1 MKIGELE
8 KGEKKMSTRFT
19 FWIMVGIVAIS
30 GLSQGMLLP
39 AIAMIFEQEGIRSS
53 INGIHA
59 TALYIGILFISPW
72 LEKPMQRFGMK
83 PIIVIGGFLVII
95 SLFFFTQ
102 TFSFWIWFLLRF
114 LVGIGDHMLHVGT
127 QTWITTTSDPSKIG
141 RQVSIYGVFF
151 GIGFAIG
158 PYLASTV
165 QYGLAT
171 PFIVSTILCLIGWLL
186 LLPTKNAFPAQDE
199 TGKENESSLS
209 RYKQVFILAWIALI
223 GPLAYGALE
232 AMLNSNL
239 PVYALRKGWSVSDV
253 SFLLPAFAIGGIIT
267 QIPLGIL
274 SDKYGRDRI
283 LTWTFSISTIV
294 FLLAAVFDGYY
305 WIVFGCMLLAG
316 MVIGSCFSLG
326 LGFMTDLLPRHLLP
340 AGNILSGIA
349 FSIGSIMGPVLGG
362 IFIEKIQ
369 YTSFFI
375 AVMIIMAIIA
385 LLYITYMK
393 SQVASRKIESR
404 LGHDKTT

>member
-1 MKIGELE
+1 
-8 KGEKKMSTRFT
+8 MSIRFT

-151 GIGFAIG
+151 GIGFAVG

-186 LLPTKNAFPAQDE
+186 LLPTKNAFPVQDE

-209 RYKQVFILAWIALI
+209 RYKQVFVLAWIALM

-349 FSIGSIMGPVLGG
+349 FSIGSIIGPVLGG
-362 IFIEKIQ
+362 VFIEKIQ

-393 SQVASRKIESR
+393 S
-404 LGHDKTT
+404 

>member
-1 MKIGELE
+1 
-8 KGEKKMSTRFT
+8 MSIRFT

-102 TFSFWIWFLLRF
+102 TFSFWAWFILRF
-114 LVGIGDHMLHVGT
+114 LVGVGDHMLHVGT

-151 GIGFAIG
+151 GIGFAVG

-186 LLPTKNAFPAQDE
+186 LLPTKNAFPEQDD
-199 TGKENESSLS
+199 TGKKNESSLS
-209 RYKQVFILAWIALI
+209 RYKQVFVLAWIALM
-223 GPLAYGALE
+223 GPLAYGVLE

-239 PVYALRKGWSVSDV
+239 PVYALRKGWSVADV
-253 SFLLPAFAIGGIIT
+253 SFLLPAFAIGGIVT

-274 SDKYGRDRI
+274 SDRYGRDRI
-283 LTWTFSISTIV
+283 LTWTFSISAII

-375 AVMIIMAIIA
+375 AVMIIMVIIA

-393 SQVASRKIESR
+393 SQSASRKMESR

>member
-1 MKIGELE
+1 
-8 KGEKKMSTRFT
+8 MSTRFT

-39 AIAMIFEQEGIRSS
+39 AIAMIFEQEGVRSS
-53 INGIHA
+53 FNGIHA

-102 TFSFWIWFLLRF
+102 TFSFWAWFILRF
-114 LVGIGDHMLHVGT
+114 LVGVGDHMLHVGT

-151 GIGFAIG
+151 GIGFAVG

-186 LLPTKNAFPAQDE
+186 LLPTKNAFPEQDSA
-199 TGKENESSLS
+199 GKENESSLS
-209 RYKQVFILAWIALI
+209 RYKQVFVLAWIALM
-223 GPLAYGALE
+223 GPLAYGVLE

-239 PVYALRKGWSVSDV
+239 PVYALRKGWSVADV

-294 FLLAAVFDGYY
+294 FLFAAVFDEYY

-369 YTSFFI
+369 YTSLFI
-375 AVMIIMAIIA
+375 AVMMIMAIIA
-385 LLYITYMK
+385 LLYIAYMK
-393 SQVASRKIESR
+393 SQFASRKIESR

>member
-1 MKIGELE
+1 
-8 KGEKKMSTRFT
+8 MSMRFT

-53 INGIHA
+53 FNGLHA

-83 PIIVIGGFLVII
+83 PVIVIGGFLVII

-102 TFSFWIWFLLRF
+102 IFSFWAWFILRF
-114 LVGIGDHMLHVGT
+114 FVGVGDHMLHVGT
-127 QTWITTTSDPSKIG
+127 QTWITTTADRNKIG
-141 RQVSIYGVFF
+141 KQVSIYGVFF
-151 GIGFAIG
+151 GIGFAVG

-186 LLPTKNAFPAQDE
+186 LLPTKNAFPIQE
-199 TGKENESSLS
+199 ENGKDGGTSFS
-209 RYKQVFILAWIALI
+209 RYKQVILFAWIALI
-223 GPLAYGALE
+223 GPLAYGVLE

-253 SFLLPAFAIGGIIT
+253 SFLLPAFAVGGIIT

-283 LTWTFSISTIV
+283 LTWTFSVSTII
-294 FLLAAVFDGYY
+294 FLIAALFDEYY
-305 WIVFGCMLLAG
+305 WIVFGCMLLVG

-349 FSIGSIMGPVLGG
+349 FSIGSILGPVLGG
-362 IFIEKIQ
+362 VFIERIQ

-375 AVMIIMAIIA
+375 AVMLIMAVIA
-385 LLYITYMK
+385 LLYIAYMK
-393 SQVASRKIESR
+393 NQFASRKIESR

>member
-1 MKIGELE
+1 
-8 KGEKKMSTRFT
+8 MSTRFT

-127 QTWITTTSDPSKIG
+127 QTWITTTSDPSKVG

-151 GIGFAIG
+151 GIGFAVG

>member
-1 MKIGELE
+1 
-8 KGEKKMSTRFT
+8 MSKRYT

-53 INGIHA
+53 FNGMHA

-83 PIIVIGGFLVII
+83 PIIVVGGFIVVV

-102 TFSFWIWFLLRF
+102 TFSFWVWLLLRF
-114 LVGIGDHMLHVGT
+114 FVGVGDHMLHVGT
-127 QTWITTTSDPSKIG
+127 QTWITTTASPNKIG
-141 RQVSIYGVFF
+141 RQVSIYGAFF
-151 GIGFAIG
+151 GIGFALG

-165 QYGLAT
+165 QYGIAT
-171 PFIVSTILCLIGWLL
+171 PFIVSTILCLLGWLL
-186 LLPTKNAFPAQDE
+186 LLPTQNAFPEQDE
-199 TGKENESSLS
+199 MRKENESSFS
-209 RYKQVFILAWIALI
+209 RYKQVVGMAWIALI
-223 GPLAYGALE
+223 GPLAYGVLE

-239 PVYALRKGWSVSDV
+239 PVYAMRKGWSVADV

-274 SDKYGRDRI
+274 SDRLGRDRI
-283 LTWTFSISTIV
+283 LTWTFSASTIV
-294 FLLAAVFDGYY
+294 FLLAAVFDQYY
-305 WIVFGCMLLAG
+305 WIVFACMLVAG

-326 LGFMTDLLPRHLLP
+326 LGFMADLLPRHLLP

-349 FSIGSIMGPVLGG
+349 FSIGSIIGPVLGG
-362 IFIEKIQ
+362 VFIEKIQ
-369 YTSFFI
+369 YTSFFL

-393 SQVASRKIESR
+393 SQSATRKIESR
-404 LGHDKTT
+404 FGHDETT

>member
-1 MKIGELE
+1 
-8 KGEKKMSTRFT
+8 
-19 FWIMVGIVAIS
+19 
-30 GLSQGMLLP
+30 
-39 AIAMIFEQEGIRSS
+39 
-53 INGIHA
+53 
-59 TALYIGILFISPW
+59 
-72 LEKPMQRFGMK
+72 
-83 PIIVIGGFLVII
+83 
-95 SLFFFTQ
+95 
-102 TFSFWIWFLLRF
+102 
-114 LVGIGDHMLHVGT
+114 MLHVGT

-151 GIGFAIG
+151 GIGFAVG

-199 TGKENESSLS
+199 AKTESKSSFS
-209 RYKQVFILAWIALI
+209 RYKQVVGLAWIALI
-223 GPLAYGALE
+223 GPLAYGVLE

-239 PVYALRKGWSVSDV
+239 PVYALRKGWSVSEV
-253 SFLLPAFAIGGIIT
+253 SFLLPAFAVGGIIT

-283 LTWTFSISTIV
+283 LTWTFSVSTGI
-294 FLLAAVFDGYY
+294 FLLAAVFDQYY
-305 WIVFGCMLLAG
+305 WIVFACMLIAG

-362 IFIEKIQ
+362 VFIEKIQ

-375 AVMIIMAIIA
+375 AVMIIMGILAMV
-385 LLYITYMK
+385 YMVYMK
-393 SQVASRKIESR
+393 NQFASRKIESR

>member
-1 MKIGELE
+1 
-8 KGEKKMSTRFT
+8 MSIRFT

-102 TFSFWIWFLLRF
+102 TFSFWAWFILRF
-114 LVGIGDHMLHVGT
+114 LVGVGDHMLHVGT

-151 GIGFAIG
+151 GIGFAVG

-186 LLPTKNAFPAQDE
+186 LLPTKNAFPEQDD
-199 TGKENESSLS
+199 TGKKNESSLS
-209 RYKQVFILAWIALI
+209 RYKQVFVLAWIALM
-223 GPLAYGALE
+223 GPLAYGVLE

-239 PVYALRKGWSVSDV
+239 PVYALRKGWSVADV
-253 SFLLPAFAIGGIIT
+253 SFLLPAFAIGGIVT

-283 LTWTFSISTIV
+283 LTWTFSISAII

-375 AVMIIMAIIA
+375 AVLIIMVIIA

-393 SQVASRKIESR
+393 SQSASRKMESR

>member
-1 MKIGELE
+1 
-8 KGEKKMSTRFT
+8 MSIRFT

-53 INGIHA
+53 FNGLHA

-102 TFSFWIWFLLRF
+102 TFSFWAWFILRF
-114 LVGIGDHMLHVGT
+114 LVGVGDHMLHVGT

-151 GIGFAIG
+151 GIGFAVG

-171 PFIVSTILCLIGWLL
+171 PFIVSTVLCLIGWLL
-186 LLPTKNAFPAQDE
+186 LLPTKNAFPEQDD
-199 TGKENESSLS
+199 TGKNNESSLS
-209 RYKQVFILAWIALI
+209 RYKQVVVLAWIALI
-223 GPLAYGALE
+223 GPLAYGVLE

-239 PVYALRKGWSVSDV
+239 PVYALRKGWSVADV

-294 FLLAAVFDGYY
+294 FLLAAMFDGYY

-349 FSIGSIMGPVLGG
+349 FSIGSILGPVLGG

-393 SQVASRKIESR
+393 SQLASRKIESR

>member
-127 QTWITTTSDPSKIG
+127 QTWITTTSDPSKVG

-151 GIGFAIG
+151 GIGFAVG

>member
-1 MKIGELE
+1 
-8 KGEKKMSTRFT
+8 MSMRFT

-39 AIAMIFEQEGIRSS
+39 AIAMIFEQEGVSSS

-59 TALYIGILFISPW
+59 TALYIGILVISPF
-72 LEKPMQRFGMK
+72 LEKPMQKFGMK

-102 TFSFWIWFLLRF
+102 IFSFWVWFVLRF
-114 LVGIGDHMLHVGT
+114 LVGVGDHMLHVGT

-151 GIGFAIG
+151 GMGFAVG

-199 TGKENESSLS
+199 AKTESKSSFS
-209 RYKQVFILAWIALI
+209 RYKQVVGLAWIALI
-223 GPLAYGALE
+223 GPLAYGVLE

-239 PVYALRKGWSVSDV
+239 PVYALRKGWSVSEV
-253 SFLLPAFAIGGIIT
+253 SFLLPAFAVG
-267 QIPLGIL
+267 
-274 SDKYGRDRI
+274 
-283 LTWTFSISTIV
+283 
-294 FLLAAVFDGYY
+294 
-305 WIVFGCMLLAG
+305 
-316 MVIGSCFSLG
+316 
-326 LGFMTDLLPRHLLP
+326 
-340 AGNILSGIA
+340 
-349 FSIGSIMGPVLGG
+349 
-362 IFIEKIQ
+362 
-369 YTSFFI
+369 
-375 AVMIIMAIIA
+375 A
-385 LLYITYMK
+385 LLHK
-393 SQVASRKIESR
+393 SRSVY
-404 LGHDKTT
+404 

>member
-1 MKIGELE
+1 
-8 KGEKKMSTRFT
+8 MSIRFT

-53 INGIHA
+53 FNGLHA

-102 TFSFWIWFLLRF
+102 TFSFWAWFILRF
-114 LVGIGDHMLHVGT
+114 LVGVGDHMLHVGT

-151 GIGFAIG
+151 GIGFAVG

-186 LLPTKNAFPAQDE
+186 LLPTKNAFPEQDHKGE
-199 TGKENESSLS
+199 KNESSLS
-209 RYKQVFILAWIALI
+209 RYKQVFVLAWIALM
-223 GPLAYGALE
+223 GPLAYGVLE

-283 LTWTFSISTIV
+283 LTWTFSISTII

-305 WIVFGCMLLAG
+305 WIIFGCMLLAG

-349 FSIGSIMGPVLGG
+349 FSIGSIIGPVLGG

-375 AVMIIMAIIA
+375 AVMMIMAIIA
-385 LLYITYMK
+385 LLYIVYMK
-393 SQVASRKIESR
+393 SQSASRQIESR

>member
-1 MKIGELE
+1 
-8 KGEKKMSTRFT
+8 MSIRFT

-102 TFSFWIWFLLRF
+102 TFSFWAWFILRF
-114 LVGIGDHMLHVGT
+114 LVGVGDHMLHVGT

-151 GIGFAIG
+151 GIGFAVG

-186 LLPTKNAFPAQDE
+186 LLPTKNAFPEQDD
-199 TGKENESSLS
+199 TGKKNESSLS
-209 RYKQVFILAWIALI
+209 RYKQVFVLAWIALM
-223 GPLAYGALE
+223 GPLAYGVLE

-239 PVYALRKGWSVSDV
+239 PVYALRKGWSVADV
-253 SFLLPAFAIGGIIT
+253 SFLLPAFAIGGIVT

-283 LTWTFSISTIV
+283 LTWTFSISAII

-375 AVMIIMAIIA
+375 AVMIIMVIIA

-393 SQVASRKIESR
+393 SQSASRKMESR

>member
-1 MKIGELE
+1 
-8 KGEKKMSTRFT
+8 MSMRFT

-39 AIAMIFEQEGIRSS
+39 AIAMIFEQEGVSSS

-59 TALYIGILFISPW
+59 TALYIGILVISPF
-72 LEKPMQRFGMK
+72 LEKPMQKFGMK

-102 TFSFWIWFLLRF
+102 TFSFWVWFILRF
-114 LVGIGDHMLHVGT
+114 LVGVGDHMLHVGT

-151 GIGFAIG
+151 GIGFAVG

-171 PFIVSTILCLIGWLL
+171 PFIISTILCLIGWLL

-199 TGKENESSLS
+199 REVESESSIS
-209 RYKQVFILAWIALI
+209 RYKQVVGLGWIALL
-223 GPLAYGALE
+223 GPLAYGVLE

-253 SFLLPAFAIGGIIT
+253 SFLLPAFAVGGIIT

-283 LTWTFSISTIV
+283 LTWTFSVSTGI
-294 FLLAAVFDGYY
+294 FLLAAVFDQYY
-305 WIVFGCMLLAG
+305 WIVFACMLLAG

-349 FSIGSIMGPVLGG
+349 FSLGSIMGPVLGG
-362 IFIEKIQ
+362 VFIEKIQ

-375 AVMIIMAIIA
+375 AVMIIMGILAMV
-385 LLYITYMK
+385 YMVYMK
-393 SQVASRKIESR
+393 NQFASRKIESR

>member
-1 MKIGELE
+1 
-8 KGEKKMSTRFT
+8 MSTRFT

-53 INGIHA
+53 FNGIHA

-102 TFSFWIWFLLRF
+102 TFSFWTWFILRF
-114 LVGIGDHMLHVGT
+114 LVGVGDHMLHVGT
-127 QTWITTTSDPSKIG
+127 QTWITTTANPDKIG
-141 RQVSIYGVFF
+141 RQISIYGVFF
-151 GIGFAIG
+151 GIGFAVG

-171 PFIVSTILCLIGWLL
+171 PFIVSTVLCLIGWLL
-186 LLPTKNAFPAQDE
+186 LLPTKNAFPEQDE
-199 TGKENESSLS
+199 TGKESQSSFS
-209 RYKQVFILAWIALI
+209 RYKQVVVLAWIALI
-223 GPLAYGALE
+223 GPLAYGVLE

-239 PVYALRKGWSVSDV
+239 PVYALRKGWAVSDV

-283 LTWTFSISTIV
+283 LTWTFSISTII
-294 FLLAAVFDGYY
+294 FLLAAAFDQYY

-340 AGNILSGIA
+340 AGNILSGIS

-393 SQVASRKIESR
+393 SQFASRKIESR
-404 LGHDKTT
+404 LGHDETT

>member
-1 MKIGELE
+1 
-8 KGEKKMSTRFT
+8 MSTRFT

>member
-1 MKIGELE
+1 
-8 KGEKKMSTRFT
+8 MSIRFT

-59 TALYIGILFISPW
+59 TALYIGILFVSPW

-102 TFSFWIWFLLRF
+102 TFSFWAWFILRF
-114 LVGIGDHMLHVGT
+114 LVGVGDHMLHVGT

-151 GIGFAIG
+151 GIGFAVG

-186 LLPTKNAFPAQDE
+186 LLPTKNAFPEQDD
-199 TGKENESSLS
+199 TGKKNESSLS
-209 RYKQVFILAWIALI
+209 RYKQVFVLAWIALM
-223 GPLAYGALE
+223 GPLAYGVLE

-239 PVYALRKGWSVSDV
+239 PVYALRKGWSVADV
-253 SFLLPAFAIGGIIT
+253 SFLLPAFAIGGIVT

-274 SDKYGRDRI
+274 SDRYGRDRI
-283 LTWTFSISTIV
+283 LTWTFSISAII

-375 AVMIIMAIIA
+375 AVMIIMVIIA

-393 SQVASRKIESR
+393 SQSASRKMESR

>member
-1 MKIGELE
+1 
-8 KGEKKMSTRFT
+8 MSMRFT
-19 FWIMVGIVAIS
+19 FWIMAGVAAIS

-39 AIAMIFEQEGIRSS
+39 TIAMIFEQEGVSS
-53 INGIHA
+53 TINGIHA
-59 TALYIGILFISPW
+59 TALYIGILFISPF

-83 PIIVIGGFLVII
+83 PIIVIGVFLVII
-95 SLFFFTQ
+95 SLLFFTQ
-102 TFSFWIWFLLRF
+102 TFSFWVWFILRF
-114 LVGIGDHMLHVGT
+114 LVGVGDHMLHVGT
-127 QTWITTTSDPSKIG
+127 QTWITTTTDPSKIG
-141 RQVSIYGVFF
+141 RQVSIYGVFC

-171 PFIVSTILCLIGWLL
+171 PFIISTILCLIGWIL

-199 TGKENESSLS
+199 TKTESESSFS
-209 RYKQVFILAWIALI
+209 RYKQVVGLAWIALI
-223 GPLAYGALE
+223 GPLAYGVLE

-253 SFLLPAFAIGGIIT
+253 SFLIPAFAIGGIIT

-283 LTWTFSISTIV
+283 LTWTFSISTGI
-294 FLLAAVFDGYY
+294 FLLAAVFNQYY
-305 WIVFGCMLLAG
+305 WIVFVCMLLAG

-326 LGFMTDLLPRHLLP
+326 LGFMADLLPRHLLP

-362 IFIEKIQ
+362 VFIEKIQ

-375 AVMIIMAIIA
+375 AVMIIMGILAMVYII
-385 LLYITYMK
+385 YMK
-393 SQVASRKIESR
+393 NQFASRKIESR

>member
-1 MKIGELE
+1 
-8 KGEKKMSTRFT
+8 MSTRFT

-151 GIGFAIG
+151 GIGFAVG

-369 YTSFFI
+369 YTSFFM

>member
-1 MKIGELE
+1 
-8 KGEKKMSTRFT
+8 MSIRFT

-102 TFSFWIWFLLRF
+102 TFSFWAWFILRF
-114 LVGIGDHMLHVGT
+114 LVGVGDHMLHVGT
-127 QTWITTTSDPSKIG
+127 QTWITTTSDPGKIG

-151 GIGFAIG
+151 GIGFAVG

-186 LLPTKNAFPAQDE
+186 LLPTKNAFPEQDD
-199 TGKENESSLS
+199 TGKKNESSLS
-209 RYKQVFILAWIALI
+209 RYKQVFVLAWIALM
-223 GPLAYGALE
+223 GPLAYGVLE

-239 PVYALRKGWSVSDV
+239 PVYALRKGWSVADV
-253 SFLLPAFAIGGIIT
+253 SFLLPAFAIGGIVT

-283 LTWTFSISTIV
+283 LTWTFSISAII

-375 AVMIIMAIIA
+375 AVMIIMVIIA

-393 SQVASRKIESR
+393 SQSASRKMESR

>member
-1 MKIGELE
+1 
-8 KGEKKMSTRFT
+8 MSIRFT

-151 GIGFAIG
+151 GIGFAVG

-186 LLPTKNAFPAQDE
+186 LLPTKNAFPVQDE

-209 RYKQVFILAWIALI
+209 RYKQVFVLAWIALM

-274 SDKYGRDRI
+274 SDKYGRDHI

-349 FSIGSIMGPVLGG
+349 FSIGSIIGPVLGG
-362 IFIEKIQ
+362 VFIEKIQ

-385 LLYITYMK
+385 LLYIIYMK
-393 SQVASRKIESR
+393 S
-404 LGHDKTT
+404 